1 MEEMFQF
8 VFPQISSVQ
17 SVVSQQQ
24 QATSGVMEVVK
35 GYVPKIES
43 AWEGDDAKAFAQHI
57 ASHFVPDIMALIAAI
72 AGINT
77 NITKAVDT
85 VNSADSQIS
94 GLADQAGSLFDSI
107 I

>member
-17 SVVSQQQ
+17 QTITKQQ
-24 QATSGVMEVVK
+24 QATDAVMQVVK
-35 GYVPKIES
+35 GYVPKIEA

-77 NITKAVDT
+77 NINKAVDT
-85 VNSADSQIS
+85 VNSADSQIQ
-94 GLADQAGSLFDSI
+94 GMVDQLGGVFDQI